1 MFELFGNN
9 AFTLVFG
16 IMVLTSLFGMYLLN
30 DSR

>member
-1 MFELFGNN
+1 MFDMFGAN
-9 AFTLVFG
+9 AFTVVFG